1 MPKNRYA
8 QLLYGKI
15 LYIFETDLK
24 QEDLTTIFSPDI
36 YWIDVTGQ
44 DCEVGYIAE
53 FKEGVGIVFVPP
65 QNKETTVIKYESI
78 SPILLSLAE
87 AVAEQEARLLELK
100 MKE

>member
-87 AVAEQEARLLELK
+87 AVAEQEARLLELE